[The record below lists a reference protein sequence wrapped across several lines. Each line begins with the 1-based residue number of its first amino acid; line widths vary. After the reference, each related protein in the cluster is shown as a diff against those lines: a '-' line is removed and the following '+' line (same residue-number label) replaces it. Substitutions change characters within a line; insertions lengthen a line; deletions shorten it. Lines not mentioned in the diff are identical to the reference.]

1 MTKKNQ
7 STESANQSLDQ
18 SMANKG
24 LMNRFKKILDSDW
37 MDEWTANAMS
47 ELLDEWHNTYKER
60 ALKKLDEEIARL
72 TEMRKLALEDMSR
85 ESD

>member
-7 STESANQSLDQ
+7 PTESANQSLDQ

-47 ELLDEWHNTYKER
+47 ELLDEWHDTYKER

-72 TEMRKLALEDMSR
+72 QEMRKLALEDMSR

>member
-18 SMANKG
+18 SIANRG

-72 TEMRKLALEDMSR
+72 QEMRKLALEDMSKS
-85 ESD
+85 SD

>member
-7 STESANQSLDQ
+7 PTESANQSLDQ

-72 TEMRKLALEDMSR
+72 QEMRKLALEDMSR

>member
-7 STESANQSLDQ
+7 PTESANQSLDQ
-18 SMANKG
+18 SMANRG

-72 TEMRKLALEDMSR
+72 QEMRKLALEDMSR

>member
-7 STESANQSLDQ
+7 PTESVNQSLDQ
-18 SMANKG
+18 SMANRG

-47 ELLDEWHNTYKER
+47 ELLETWHNTYKER
-60 ALKKLDEEIARL
+60 ALQKLDDEIARL
-72 TEMRKLALEDMSR
+72 QEMRKLALEDMSR
-85 ESD
+85 EG

>member
-7 STESANQSLDQ
+7 PTESANQSLDQ

-47 ELLDEWHNTYKER
+47 ELLDEWHSTYKER

-72 TEMRKLALEDMSR
+72 QEMRKLALEDMSR

>member
-7 STESANQSLDQ
+7 PTESANQSLDQ

-37 MDEWTANAMS
+37 MEYM
-47 ELLDEWHNTYKER
+47 L
-60 ALKKLDEEIARL
+60 I
-72 TEMRKLALEDMSR
+72 
-85 ESD
+85 

>member
-7 STESANQSLDQ
+7 PTESANQSLDQ
-18 SMANKG
+18 SMANRG

-47 ELLDEWHNTYKER
+47 ELLEIWHNTYKER
-60 ALKKLDEEIARL
+60 ALKKLDDEIARL
-72 TEMRKLALEDMSR
+72 QEMRKLALEDMSR
-85 ESD
+85 EG